1 MLYTQP
7 DSETSASEKINVLL
21 VEDDASLA
29 EWVSDY
35 LISHGYLVTHANRGD
50 IAVELIKADEPDI
63 VLLDVMLPEK
73 DGFDVCREV
82 RSFFHNPILMMTAC
96 TEETDE
102 ILGLELGADD
112 YLAKPIKPRVLLA
125 RIKALLRRNNE
136 EEDNSANLRQ
146 FGEFSID
153 AISRTARLGSELIPV
168 SSHEFTVL
176 WYLAERAGT
185 VVSREDLISAVRG
198 IEYDGLDRS
207 VDICVSR
214 LRKKLNDNSNR
225 PRRIKTV
232 RGQGYLFTTDAW

>member
-7 DSETSASEKINVLL
+7 DNDVDESEKTNVLL

-50 IAVELIKADEPDI
+50 VAVELIKADEPDI
-63 VLLDVMLPEK
+63 VLLDVMLPKK

-82 RSFFHNPILMMTAC
+82 RAFYSNPILMMTAC

-125 RIKALLRRNNE
+125 RIKALLRRNI
-136 EEDNSANLRQ
+136 EDVDNRENQRH

-153 AISRTARLGSELIPV
+153 SKSRTASLAGELIPV

-176 WYLAERAGT
+176 WYLAERAGD
-185 VVSREDLISAVRG
+185 VVSREKLISTVRG

-214 LRKKLNDNSNR
+214 LRKKLKDNPDH

-232 RGQGYLFTTDAW
+232 RGKGYLFTTDAW

>member
-1 MLYTQP
+1 MPYTQLGNNI
-7 DSETSASEKINVLL
+7 DESGKINILL

-50 IAVELIKADEPDI
+50 VAVELIKADEPDI
-63 VLLDVMLPEK
+63 VLLDIMLPEK

-82 RSFFHNPILMMTAC
+82 RSFYRNPILMMTAC
-96 TEETDE
+96 TEEMDE

-125 RIKALLRRNNE
+125 RIKALLRRNSDDTEPN
-136 EEDNSANLRQ
+136 NNQRQ

-153 AISRTARLGSELIPV
+153 AESRTACLSGELVPV

-176 WYLAERAGT
+176 WYLAERAGE
-185 VVSREDLISAVRG
+185 VVSRVDLVSAVRG

-214 LRKKLNDNSNR
+214 LRKKLNDNSDS

-232 RGQGYLFTTDAW
+232 RGKGYLFTTDAW

>member
-1 MLYTQP
+1 MLYTRPNSDTQ
-7 DSETSASEKINVLL
+7 ESEKINVML

-50 IAVELIKADEPDI
+50 MAIELIKADDPDV

-82 RSFFHNPILMMTAC
+82 RAFYRKPILMMTAC

-125 RIKALLRRNNE
+125 RIKALLRRKGE
-136 EEDNSANLRQ
+136 EENATSNQRN

-153 AISRTARLGSELIPV
+153 AESRTASLCGELVPV

-176 WYLAERAGT
+176 WFLAERAGQ
-185 VVSREDLISAVRG
+185 VVSRDDLISAVRG

-214 LRKKLNDNSNR
+214 LRKKLNDNPDS

-232 RGQGYLFTTDAW
+232 RGKGYLFTTDAW